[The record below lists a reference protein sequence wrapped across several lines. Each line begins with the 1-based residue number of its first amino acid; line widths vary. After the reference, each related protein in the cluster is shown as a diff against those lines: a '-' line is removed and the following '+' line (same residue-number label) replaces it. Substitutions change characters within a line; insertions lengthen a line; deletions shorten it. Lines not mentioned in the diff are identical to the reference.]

1 MAVKI
6 GSARMGENGKITGG
20 KPGDQ
25 TGREVSTQNWYAH
38 SKGWRVFRARDAY
51 ARERIAK
58 AMERACA
65 NNRIGYNQNQRND
78 LFNQVRDAGF
88 DPSAAKRDTQTDCS
102 ALVRVCCRYAGI
114 VVGNFNTATEASY
127 LMNTGAFTELTGSE
141 YTKSADRL
149 CRGDILVTRTKGH
162 TVVVLSNGKKADT
175 APAKPMVIGDRIL
188 RNGSE
193 GDDVR
198 HLQSMLIQLG
208 YDCGRWGADGDF
220 GDMTEMAVRSF
231 QRDYNL
237 DVDGEAG
244 PDTIGSLIDQLR
256 DDAQEGAAVR
266 IVGGKCY
273 VRDAPNTNGA
283 KLGTAQE
290 GSVHVYAGEA
300 SEDGWLK
307 IQYADGAG
315 WVSGKYARLEKSAQG
330 EK

>member
-1 MAVKI
+1 MAVRI

-25 TGREVSTQNWYAH
+25 TGREVSTQDWYAH
-38 SKGWRVFRARDAY
+38 SKGWRVFRARDAG
-51 ARERIAK
+51 AGRRIAEC
-58 AMERACA
+58 MEKICA
-65 NNRIGYNQNQRND
+65 NDRIGYNQAQRGTLYAAVKD
-78 LFNQVRDAGF
+78 HGF
-88 DPSAAKRDTQTDCS
+88 DPDVLKISVNTDCS
-102 ALVRVCCRYAGI
+102 AAVRVCCCYAGI
-114 VVGNFNTATEASY
+114 TVGNFNTASEAAY
-127 LMNTGAFTELTGSE
+127 LLNTGAFTELTGSE

-162 TVVVLSNGKKADT
+162 TEVVLSNGKKADT

-198 HLQSMLIQLG
+198 QLQSMLIQLG

-220 GDMTEMAVRSF
+220 GDCTEMAVKCF
-231 QRDYNL
+231 QKDHDLVRDGIAGKNTIAAL
-237 DVDGEAG
+237 DAAIGG
-244 PDTIGSLIDQLR
+244 DTA
-256 DDAQEGAAVR
+256 DAEYVC

-273 VRDAPNTNGA
+273 VRDAPSTNGA

-290 GSVHVYAGEA
+290 GSAHVYAGET

-315 WVSGKYARLEKSAQG
+315 WVSGKYAALKKEN
-330 EK
+330 

>member
-58 AMERACA
+58 AMEHACA

-88 DPSAAKRDTQTDCS
+88 DPAAAERDTQTDCS
-102 ALVRVCCRYAGI
+102 ALVRVCCRFAGI

-162 TVVVLSNGKKADT
+162 TVVVLSNGSWC
-175 APAKPMVIGDRIL
+175 GWRRIFWK
-188 RNGSE
+188 RNTMFP
-193 GDDVR
+193 R
-198 HLQSMLIQLG
+198 KR
-208 YDCGRWGADGDF
+208 RW
-220 GDMTEMAVRSF
+220 R
-231 QRDYNL
+231 
-237 DVDGEAG
+237 
-244 PDTIGSLIDQLR
+244 
-256 DDAQEGAAVR
+256 
-266 IVGGKCY
+266 
-273 VRDAPNTNGA
+273 
-283 KLGTAQE
+283 
-290 GSVHVYAGEA
+290 
-300 SEDGWLK
+300 
-307 IQYADGAG
+307 
-315 WVSGKYARLEKSAQG
+315 
-330 EK
+330 

>member
-88 DPSAAKRDTQTDCS
+88 DPAAVKRDTQTDCS
-102 ALVRVCCRYAGI
+102 ALVRVCCRFAGI
-114 VVGNFNTATEASY
+114 VMGNFNTATEASY

-175 APAKPMVIGDRIL
+175 APTKPMVIGERIL
-188 RNGSE
+188 RNGAE
-193 GDDVR
+193 GADVR
-198 HLQSMLIQLG
+198 EMQSLLIQLG

-220 GDMTEMAVRSF
+220 GDCTEMAVRNF
-231 QRDYNL
+231 QKDHDLVCDGIAGKNTVAALDAAICGDMADADY
-237 DVDGEAG
+237 A
-244 PDTIGSLIDQLR
+244 
-256 DDAQEGAAVR
+256 R
-266 IVGGKCY
+266 IVGGNCY
-273 VRDAPNTNGA
+273 VRDAPNTKG
-283 KLGTAQE
+283 KILG
-290 GSVHVYAGEA
+290 VAGEGETYRRIDE
-300 SEDGWLK
+300 SENGWQK
-307 IQYADGAG
+307 IQYRNDVIG
-315 WVSGKYARLEKSAQG
+315 WVSGKYARMEGTA
-330 EK
+330 